1 MYLLKTQKAL
11 SSTLLR
17 EELLLEPSR
26 PVIILTKNIHVLSI
40 QDEENIQRHEMPP
53 KKNKK
58 TSILMIKKK

>member
-40 QDEENIQRHEMPP
+40 QDEENIQRHEMPS
-53 KKNKK
+53 KRIKNPPF
-58 TSILMIKKK
+58 S